1 MEDAIAPRKTS
12 SPPERT
18 SSLSKHEICLI
29 FLFANQGHDMTH
41 RAQDFFSV
49 IFMFDVRVSALGDT
63 SRKASHVP
71 YRDSKLT
78 RLLQVSKSQLFNGT
92 LLFVVSDAC

>member
-1 MEDAIAPRKTS
+1 MKFNFP
-12 SPPERT
+12 
-18 SSLSKHEICLI
+18 
-29 FLFANQGHDMTH
+29 LFWGCSISNQSHDMTL
-41 RAQDFFSV
+41 RAEDFFSV

-78 RLLQVSKSQLFNGT
+78 RLLQVFKYVIFKVPT
-92 LLFVVSDAC
+92 LLFVVFDAF